1 MRDSTALPDLQ
12 MLPTAMLVPHEDYDP
27 RRIEKLSQRLQG
39 EGILKNPPI
48 ATAIPGDSRY
58 VVLDGANRVISFA
71 QLGIPHIVAQLVSY
85 DDPGLSLDTWYHV
98 VSGMPLGEF
107 EDGLAQV
114 AGMQLAE
121 CTLPE
126 ARLSLESGEAM
137 AYIITQDGVR
147 KVPCPHDCQP
157 HDLNLL
163 NALVGAYK
171 GRADIFRA
179 SNDSWELQAPT
190 YPRITALVIF
200 PRYHPQDILQAAQQ
214 AYRFPSGI
222 TRHVIPNRAL
232 NINIPLEVLAA
243 DWTLEQ
249 KRQWLQ
255 DWLMERLAANAIRYY
270 AEPTFSF
277 NE

>member
-1 MRDSTALPDLQ
+1 MRDSTALPNLQ
-12 MLPTAMLVPHEDYDP
+12 MLPTGMLVPHEDYDP

-48 ATAIPGDSRY
+48 AATIPGDTRY
-58 VVLDGANRVISFA
+58 VVLDGANRVISFS

-85 DDPGLSLDTWYHV
+85 DDPGISLDTWYHV

-107 EDGLAQV
+107 EDELAQV
-114 AGMQLAE
+114 AGMQLME
-121 CTLPE
+121 CTLHE
-126 ARLSLESGEAM
+126 ARQALESEEAM

-147 KVPCPHDCQP
+147 KVPCPSGCQP
-157 HDLNLL
+157 HDLGLL

-171 GRADIFRA
+171 GKADIYRA

-200 PRYHPQDILQAAQQ
+200 PRYHPQDILQAAQRS
-214 AYRFPSGI
+214 YHFPSGI

-232 NINIPLEVLAA
+232 NINIPLEILAA

>member
-1 MRDSTALPDLQ
+1 MKDSTALPNLQ
-12 MLPTAMLVPHEDYDP
+12 MLPTDLLVPHEDYDP
-27 RRIEKLSQRLQG
+27 RRIERLSQRLQS

-48 ATAIPGDSRY
+48 AAAIPGDQHY
-58 VVLDGANRVISFA
+58 VVLDGANRVISLA
-71 QLGIPHIVAQLVSY
+71 QTGIAHIVVQLVSY
-85 DDPGLSLDTWYHV
+85 TDPGISLDTWYHV

-114 AGMQLAE
+114 AGMQLVD

-126 ARLSLESGEAM
+126 ARRSLETGEAM
-137 AYIITQDGVR
+137 AYIIMQDGVR
-147 KVPCPHDCQP
+147 KVPCPADCQP
-157 HDLNLL
+157 RDLGLL

-171 GRADIFRA
+171 GRADIYRA

-200 PRYHPQDILQAAQQ
+200 PRYQPQDILQAAQH
-214 AYRFPSGI
+214 AYHFPSGI

-232 NINIPLEVLAA
+232 NINIPLEILAA
-243 DWTLEQ
+243 GWSLEQ

>member
-12 MLPTAMLVPHEDYDP
+12 MLPREILIPHEDYDP
-27 RRIEKLSQRLQG
+27 RRIDRLSQRLQE

-48 ATAIPGDSRY
+48 IAAIPGNQRY

-71 QLGIPHIVAQLVSY
+71 KLGIPHIVAQLVSY
-85 DDPGLSLDTWYHV
+85 DDPGVSLDTWYHV
-98 VSGMPLGEF
+98 VSGMPLHEF

-114 AGMQLAE
+114 AGMQLVE
-121 CTLPE
+121 CTLQA
-126 ARLSLESGEAM
+126 ARRALESEDAM
-137 AYIITQDGVR
+137 AYIITQEGVR
-147 KVPCPHDCQP
+147 KVPCPPDCQP

-171 GRADIFRA
+171 GKADIYRA

-200 PRYHPQDILQAAQQ
+200 PRYHPRDIMQAAQH

-232 NINIPLEVLAA
+232 NINIPLEILSAG
-243 DWTLEQ
+243 WSLEQ
-249 KRQWLQ
+249 KQQWLQ

>member
-12 MLPTAMLVPHEDYDP
+12 MLPTGNLVPHEDYDP
-27 RRIEKLSQRLQG
+27 RRIEKLSQRLQN

-48 ATAIPGDSRY
+48 AAAIPGEARY
-58 VVLDGANRVISFA
+58 VVLDGANRVISFS
-71 QLGIPHIVAQLVSY
+71 QLRIPHIVAQLVSY
-85 DDPGLSLDTWYHV
+85 DDPGISLDTWYHV

-107 EDGLAQV
+107 EEGLAQV
-114 AGMQLAE
+114 AGMKLVG
-121 CTLPE
+121 CTLGE
-126 ARLSLESGEAM
+126 ARQALDCGEAA
-137 AYIITQDGVR
+137 AYIITQGGVR
-147 KVPCPHDCQP
+147 QVPCPTGCDA
-157 HDLNLL
+157 HDLGLL

-171 GRADIFRA
+171 GKADIYRA

-200 PRYHPQDILQAAQQ
+200 PRYRPQDILQAAQNGD
-214 AYRFPSGI
+214 RFPSGI

-232 NINIPLEVLAA
+232 NINFPLEVLAA
-243 DWTLEQ
+243 DWSLEQ

>member
-1 MRDSTALPDLQ
+1 MRDSTALPELQ
-12 MLPTAMLVPHEDYDP
+12 MLPTAMLVPHEDFDP

-48 ATAIPGDSRY
+48 AAAIPGDLRY
-58 VVLDGANRVISFA
+58 VVLDGANRVISFT
-71 QLGIPHIVAQLVSY
+71 QLRIPHIVAQLVSY
-85 DDPGLSLDTWYHV
+85 EDPGVSLDTWYHV
-98 VSGMPLGEF
+98 VSGMPLHEF

-114 AGMQLAE
+114 AGMQLVE
-121 CTLPE
+121 CTLQE
-126 ARLSLESGEAM
+126 ARRALESEEAM

-147 KVPCPHDCQP
+147 KVPCPHGCQP
-157 HDLNLL
+157 RDLNLL

-171 GRADIFRA
+171 GRADIYRA

-200 PRYHPQDILQAAQQ
+200 PRYHPKDILQAAQNG
-214 AYRFPSGI
+214 YRFPSGI

-243 DWTLEQ
+243 DWSLEQ

-255 DWLMERLAANAIRYY
+255 DWLIERLAANAIRYY

>member
-1 MRDSTALPDLQ
+1 MRDSTALPVLQ
-12 MLPTAMLVPHEDYDP
+12 VLPTGTLIPHEDYDP

-48 ATAIPGDSRY
+48 AAAIPGDTRY
-58 VVLDGANRVISFA
+58 VVLDGANRVMSFC
-71 QLGIPHIVAQLVSY
+71 QMGIPHIVAQLVRY
-85 DDPGLSLDTWYHV
+85 DEPGISLDTWYHV
-98 VSGMPLGEF
+98 VSGMALDEF

-114 AGMQLAE
+114 AGMQLVE

-126 ARLSLESGEAM
+126 ARQALDCGEAM

-147 KVPCPHDCQP
+147 KVPCPPGYQP
-157 HDLNLL
+157 RDLGLL

-171 GRADIFRA
+171 GKADIYRA

-200 PRYHPQDILQAAQQ
+200 PRYHPKDILQAAQR

-232 NINIPLEVLAA
+232 NINIPLEILAA
-243 DWTLEQ
+243 DWSLEQ

-255 DWLMERLAANAIRYY
+255 DWLMERLATNAIRYY